1 MLRKFLKSELF
12 RNLIFYGLFGGLAA
26 VVDFS
31 VFTLLYSELGVHK
44 LVANLISMH
53 AGMLV
58 SFSLN
63 TFFNFR
69 KTNRLLRRFASY
81 YLIVLVGMGV
91 SSAIIGLGS
100 AYLPVLLLK
109 AISIV
114 VSAMAQFVLNRLI
127 TYRR

>member
-1 MLRKFLKSELF
+1 MLKRFLKSELF
-12 RNLIFYGLFGGLAA
+12 RNLFFYGLFGGLAA

-31 VFTLLYSELGVHK
+31 VFTLLYSGLGVHK
-44 LVANLISMH
+44 LIANLISMH

-81 YLIVLVGMGV
+81 YL
-91 SSAIIGLGS
+91 
-100 AYLPVLLLK
+100 
-109 AISIV
+109 
-114 VSAMAQFVLNRLI
+114 
-127 TYRR
+127 